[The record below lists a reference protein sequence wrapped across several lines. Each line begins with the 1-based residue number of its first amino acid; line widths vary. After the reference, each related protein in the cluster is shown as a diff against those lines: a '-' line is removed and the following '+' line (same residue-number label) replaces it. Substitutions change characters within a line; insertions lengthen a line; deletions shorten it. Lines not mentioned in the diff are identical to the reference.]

1 MVQHVHGALLA
12 ALAVVFVLYA
22 GSTMNFYSWFQSG
35 CAAAGLSL

>member
-1 MVQHVHGALLA
+1 MVQHVHWALFA

-22 GSTMNFYSWFQSG
+22 GSTMNFHSLLQSG